1 MVAKQGQIEAKWGE
15 TVSGIVNILMIVTF
29 LGMVNSL
36 ANRLNVFTGDN
47 TGVAY
52 KYV

>member
-15 TVSGIVNILMIVTF
+15 TVLMTF

>member
-15 TVSGIVNILMIVTF
+15 TVSGIVNILIF

-36 ANRLNVFTGDN
+36 ATRLNVFTGDN